1 MAVFTLDTEEAKK
14 EAEVLMIVNNLVSR
28 KEFGLNN
35 HIMPYQDNALG
46 LWLMNYKNI
55 K

>member
-14 EAEVLMIVNNLVSR
+14 EAEVLSIVENLVSR

-35 HIMPYQDNALG
+35 TIMPYQDNALG
-46 LWLMNYKNI
+46 LYLMDYKNV
-55 K
+55 